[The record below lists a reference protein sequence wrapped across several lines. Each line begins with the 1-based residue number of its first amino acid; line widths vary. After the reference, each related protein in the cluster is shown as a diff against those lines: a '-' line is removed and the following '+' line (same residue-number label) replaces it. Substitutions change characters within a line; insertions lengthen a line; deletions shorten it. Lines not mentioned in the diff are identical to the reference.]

1 MTHLTTGKPVET
13 CLKAPNP
20 LRLWNGP
27 TEIWNL
33 NSKKNRTM
41 VDKLPQLGCSHQIV
55 ALNQVSH
62 QLLRGMVVRN
72 AGCCWVV
79 YPKK

>member
-1 MTHLTTGKPVET
+1 MYIYIYVTHLTTGKPVET

-33 NSKKNRTM
+33 NSKKTEQWLISCHNLD
-41 VDKLPQLGCSHQIV
+41 VHIK
-55 ALNQVSH
+55 
-62 QLLRGMVVRN
+62 
-72 AGCCWVV
+72 
-79 YPKK
+79 